1 MKTIEKISVM
11 ILIMVITF
19 VFNLTSLCYAADDLD
34 AMLKA
39 VEEKAKNT
47 KNATTKLSSD
57 GDYQK
62 PTINVTKCVKAF
74 NTHKNVKKVQL
85 KGENGSVYILKHG
98 EPIPNIEPGK
108 YVVSLYGST
117 FKEDS
122 IYATVY
128 YE

>member
-57 GDYQK
+57 FI
-62 PTINVTKCVKAF
+62 TLF
-74 NTHKNVKKVQL
+74 
-85 KGENGSVYILKHG
+85 
-98 EPIPNIEPGK
+98 
-108 YVVSLYGST
+108 LY
-117 FKEDS
+117 
-122 IYATVY
+122 
-128 YE
+128 